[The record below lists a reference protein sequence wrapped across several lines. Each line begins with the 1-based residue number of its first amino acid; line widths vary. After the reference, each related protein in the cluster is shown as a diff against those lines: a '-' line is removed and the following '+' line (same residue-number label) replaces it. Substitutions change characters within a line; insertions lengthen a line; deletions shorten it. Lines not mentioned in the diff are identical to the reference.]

1 MSFLNGSRYFS
12 WIWVWDAKP
21 DKFVPVVIP
30 SDRFKIKK
38 NYHNHLFFRLHS
50 TTQTLTTHA
59 HSHPYEHKYANPTPM
74 SIFDD

>member
-30 SDRFKIKK
+30 SDRFKINKIITII
-38 NYHNHLFFRLHS
+38 FFRLHS

-59 HSHPYEHKYANPTPM
+59 HSYPYEHTYTNPTPM
-74 SIFDD
+74 SIFED